1 MKFYDDMFVPF
12 LYLVAGI
19 VIFKFLA
26 RKIYPYFM
34 NNLLKCIHSHLQ
46 NIKEQLFDE
55 AFKHINTESE
65 SLEILEIGI
74 GTGENFDNYPKNANL
89 TILDKS
95 DEFLPFLQESI
106 NKNKRDDLKISK
118 LIINNAENMC
128 SIASNSTD
136 AIVHTF
142 VLCSIKDPDVV
153 LREIDR
159 ILKPGGVCI
168 FIEHSINK
176 NVCDY
181 SLLFSDIY
189 LRI

>member
-1 MKFYDDMFVPF
+1 MKFYDDMLVPF

-34 NNLLKCIHSHLQ
+34 NNLMKCIHSHLT
-46 NIKEQLFDE
+46 IVKEQLFDE
-55 AFKHINTESE
+55 AFKHINTGSE
-65 SLEILEIGI
+65 NLEILEIGV
-74 GTGENFDNYPKNANL
+74 GTGENFENYPKNANL

-106 NKNKRDDLKISK
+106 NRNKRDDLKISK

-153 LREIDR
+153 FREIDR

-176 NVCDY
+176 NVC
-181 SLLFSDIY
+181 IY
-189 LRI
+189 IAYFFQYI